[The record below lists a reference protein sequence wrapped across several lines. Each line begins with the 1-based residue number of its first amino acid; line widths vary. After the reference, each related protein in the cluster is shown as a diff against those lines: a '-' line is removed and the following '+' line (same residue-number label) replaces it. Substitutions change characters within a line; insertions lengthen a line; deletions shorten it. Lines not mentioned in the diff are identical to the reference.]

1 LIEAVAGTTVV
12 VVRAAVVAELTR
24 LEFTVA
30 ANEVDAITITI
41 TITIAFAA
49 SSTDDEIAVAVSG
62 GSSQIAV
69 AVTDVDVV
77 VAEDLWE

>member
-30 ANEVDAITITI
+30 ANEVDAITI